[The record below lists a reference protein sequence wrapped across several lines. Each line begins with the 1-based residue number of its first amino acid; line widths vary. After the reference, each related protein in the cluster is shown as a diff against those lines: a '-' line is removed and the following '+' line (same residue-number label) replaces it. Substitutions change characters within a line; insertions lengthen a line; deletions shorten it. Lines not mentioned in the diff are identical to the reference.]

1 MSKILAPLIENIK
14 AAADA
19 LRAGDIFGMPTET
32 VYGLGSDA
40 TNPVAIA
47 KVFAAKNRPEFNP
60 LISHVSGIEM
70 AHVYGVFDKIAMRLA
85 DAFWPGALTIVV
97 PRTKDCQVCDL
108 ACAGLETIALR
119 APMHKV
125 AQEIIAAFG
134 GPIAAPSA
142 NISGNISPT
151 SASHVLGELGEK
163 VEFIIDGGNC
173 EIGLESTVV
182 AVLDGQITLLRHGV
196 ISIAD
201 LERASDAKVLIA
213 DLHDETAPKSP
224 GMMLRH
230 YAPKAK
236 IILNATHA
244 EEGEIFIAFGDAHY
258 PPTPAEEGDQTKF
271 GGGGK
276 IANNRFSIIQLSQSA
291 NLTEA
296 AANLYSAMREAD
308 SKNPKAIRVA
318 PIPNTGIGA
327 AINDRLNRAAGNF

>member
-1 MSKILAPLIENIK
+1 MSKILVPTIENIK
-14 AAADA
+14 TAADG

-32 VYGLGSDA
+32 VYGLASDA
-40 TNPVAIA
+40 TNPAAIA

-70 AHVYGVFDKIAMRLA
+70 ARQFGVFDLVATRLA
-85 DAFWPGALTIVV
+85 EAFWPGALTIVV
-97 PRTKDCQVCDL
+97 QRANGSRVCDL

-119 APMHKV
+119 APKHKV
-125 AQEIIAAFG
+125 AQEIISAFG

-151 SASHVLGELGEK
+151 NAQHVLAELGEK
-163 VEFIIDGGNC
+163 IEFIIDGGNC

-182 AVLDGQITLLRHGV
+182 AVLDGQITLLRHGA
-196 ISIAD
+196 IGIKE
-201 LERASDAKVLIA
+201 LEKASGAKVMVS
-213 DLHDETAPKSP
+213 DLHDESAPKSP

-244 EEGEIFIAFGDAHY
+244 EEGEIFIAFGDAN
-258 PPTPAEEGDQTKF
+258 
-271 GGGGK
+271 K
-276 IANNRFSIIQLSQSA
+276 INAQIIQLSQNA

-296 AANLYSAMREAD
+296 AANLYAAMRMAD
-308 SKNPKAIRVA
+308 AKNPKAIKVA
-318 PIPNTGIGA
+318 PIPNNGIGA
-327 AINDRLNRAAGNF
+327 AINDRLNRAANTN